1 MREAAVL
8 ADEAGYEKL
17 TLAALAARLGV
28 ALPSLYK
35 HVRGVDALHQQLAVL
50 ATAEI
55 ADVLTTAAAG
65 RAGGDALRAVA
76 AAYRAYARQHP
87 GRYPAA
93 QRAPDP
99 ADAEHLAA
107 GERAVGA
114 IRAILL
120 GYGLDGGD
128 ALRAV
133 AAAYRAYALRRAGG
147 GRPPS
152 GRPTRPTPNTSPPV
166 SARSA
171 RSGRSCSGTA
181 STATTRSTRSGCS
194 GPPCTAS
201 SRWRRPADSGC
212 PATPTV
218 PSTS

>member
-1 MREAAVL
+1 MPRAGLTPATVVREAAAL
-8 ADEAGYEKL
+8 ADEVGYEKL

-35 HVRGVDALHQQLAVL
+35 HVRGVDALHQKLAVL

-55 ADVLTTAAAG
+55 ADVLTAAAAG

-99 ADAEHLAA
+99 ADPDHLAA

-114 IRAILL
+114 VRAILL
-120 GYGLDGGD
+120 GYGLDGD
-128 ALRAV
+128 AATDAIRMFRAAVHGFV
-133 AAAYRAYALRRAGG
+133 ALEAAGGFGLPRDTDRSFDQMIAGLDRAYRSWEDR
-147 GRPPS
+147 
-152 GRPTRPTPNTSPPV
+152 
-166 SARSA
+166 
-171 RSGRSCSGTA
+171 
-181 STATTRSTRSGCS
+181 
-194 GPPCTAS
+194 
-201 SRWRRPADSGC
+201 
-212 PATPTV
+212 
-218 PSTS
+218 

>member
-1 MREAAVL
+1 MPRAGLTPATVVREAAVL
-8 ADEAGYEKL
+8 ADEVGYEKL

-55 ADVLTTAAAG
+55 ADMLTTAAAG

-120 GYGLDGGD
+120 GYGLDGDD
-128 ALRAV
+128 AIDAIRMFRAAVHGFV
-133 AAAYRAYALRRAGG
+133 ALEAAGGFGLPRDTDRSFDQLIAGLDRAYRSWGDR
-147 GRPPS
+147 
-152 GRPTRPTPNTSPPV
+152 
-166 SARSA
+166 
-171 RSGRSCSGTA
+171 
-181 STATTRSTRSGCS
+181 
-194 GPPCTAS
+194 
-201 SRWRRPADSGC
+201 
-212 PATPTV
+212 
-218 PSTS
+218 